1 MPEAAGTHTGEITAQ
16 AIVEPPK
23 PLAPIWHSM
32 LLLALIFVPL
42 TVIPGMQSFLR
53 GMPRWALLPMD
64 LSFTWG
70 LVLFLHW
77 GMTLKGQRLGDLL
90 KGRWQEEN
98 QLRDEVVLGLQ
109 MGFFI
114 LVLSLVMRLVLGSF
128 YTSRPGPPPLR
139 TIFGLGSYL
148 ASGLTAGFGEELI
161 FRGYLFRQM
170 KFLTGNSAV
179 ALVGQAA
186 LFGLAHGYDQTLA
199 GFMDKFISGLI
210 FGSLAIRRKSLL
222 SSMVAH
228 ASLDCTVALL
238 IFAVSS
244 VSP

>member
-1 MPEAAGTHTGEITAQ
+1 MPEAARTRTSEITAQ
-16 AIVEPPK
+16 AIVESPK
-23 PLAPIWHSM
+23 PLAPIWHSI

-53 GMPRWALLPMD
+53 GMPRWALQLMN

-77 GMTLKGQRLGDLL
+77 GLTLKGQRLRDLL
-90 KGRWQEEN
+90 KGRWQEVN
-98 QLRDEVVLGLQ
+98 QLRDEVVLGVQ
-109 MGFFI
+109 IGFFI
-114 LVLSLVMRLVLGSF
+114 LVLSTVMFFVFGDF
-128 YTSRPGPPPLR
+128 SRSRSGPPPR
-139 TIFGLGSYL
+139 TIFELSIYL
-148 ASGLTAGFGEELI
+148 ALGLTAGFGEELI

-170 KFLTGNSAV
+170 KFLVGNSAV
-179 ALVGQAA
+179 ALAGQAA
-186 LFGLAHGYDQTLA
+186 LFGLAHGYDQTIA

-210 FGSLAIRRKSLL
+210 FGYLAIRRQSLL

-228 ASLDCTVALL
+228 AFLDCTVILL

-244 VSP
+244 ASA